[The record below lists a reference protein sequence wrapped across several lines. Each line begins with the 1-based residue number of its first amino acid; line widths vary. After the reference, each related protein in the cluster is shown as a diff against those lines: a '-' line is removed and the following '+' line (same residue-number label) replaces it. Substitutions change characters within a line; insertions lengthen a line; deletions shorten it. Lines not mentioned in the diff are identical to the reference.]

1 MDFIFF
7 FMKDSMRS
15 LKSSSLKKE
24 ETLMD
29 DLSRQTG
36 ISGYLK
42 QARRKY
48 VFLLILALL
57 LFMFMIFAIGTG
69 SMQIPFSDVISII
82 LGNDSGQASL
92 VIWHLRIPRVLAAV
106 IGGAALGMS
115 GTVMQCVLR
124 NPLGS
129 SFTLGISQASAFGAA
144 LGILI
149 LGGGS
154 IVGAWNAFIQV
165 QNPYLVTFCAFTMA
179 MLATTILILLVKIT
193 MVTPE
198 AMILAGVAL
207 SSLFAAGLAALQ
219 FLSNDAILSTI
230 VYWTFGDLSK
240 ITMNHALFLFII
252 LIGTGIYFFIKR
264 LDYNAIDTDED
275 VARGL
280 GIDTNRTRI
289 LGMTASSLMTA
300 AFISF
305 AGVIG
310 FVGLVAPHMVRKVI
324 GGDHRF
330 LLPGSMVTGSLL
342 LLASDTVGRSVF
354 TFTIPVGI
362 ITAFLGAPLFLY
374 ILIWGYKRNA

>member
-1 MDFIFF
+1 MHDP
-7 FMKDSMRS
+7 S
-15 LKSSSLKKE
+15 E
-24 ETLMD
+24 
-29 DLSRQTG
+29 QTV
-36 ISGYLK
+36 ISGYLR
-42 QARRKY
+42 QARKKY
-48 VFLLILALL
+48 MLLLILGIMLL
-57 LFMFMIFAIGTG
+57 LFMIVAIGTG
-69 SMQIPFSDVISII
+69 SMQIPFTEVIGII
-82 LGNDSGQASL
+82 LESDTGQASL

-129 SFTLGISQASAFGAA
+129 PFTLGISQASAFGAA

-165 QNPYLVTFCAFTMA
+165 QNPYLVTLCAFTMA
-179 MLATTILILLVKIT
+179 MAATTILILLVKIT

-207 SSLFAAGLAALQ
+207 SSLFAAGLATLQ

-240 ITMNHALFLFII
+240 ITMNHVLFLLII
-252 LIGTGIYFFIKR
+252 LAGTAIYFFIKR
-264 LDYNAIDTDED
+264 LDYNAMDAGED

-289 LGMTASSLMTA
+289 LGMAASSLMTA
-300 AFISF
+300 SFISF

-330 LLPGSMVTGSLL
+330 LLPGSMITGALL
-342 LLASDTVGRSVF
+342 LLVSDTVGRSTF

-374 ILIWGYKRNA
+374 ILIRGYKRNA